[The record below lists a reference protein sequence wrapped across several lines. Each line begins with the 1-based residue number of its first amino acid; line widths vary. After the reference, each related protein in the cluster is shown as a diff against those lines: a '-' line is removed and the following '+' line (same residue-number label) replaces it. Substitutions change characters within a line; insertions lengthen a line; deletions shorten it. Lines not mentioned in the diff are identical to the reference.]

1 MPKKKK
7 IKSDED
13 AVRELEARAGCCKGK
28 GCCAYC
34 FNAIGS
40 WTGLTACCCSG
51 VGGGAQVTSINKSNR
66 FCTDCPCLILLV
78 ASITLQVLLMYLAY
92 NDGADPYWLVNYTDF
107 NGELCNDEHPEGHLG
122 AYPDVRY
129 PMVVVCVKRCN
140 VTNGDDERF
149 VEVTSLTK
157 GYASTEF
164 MGRMCAPDWDIIAEV
179 ATNAAEKAFDVL
191 DDFTTSAKE
200 MFDDGIGDI
209 VECRNVI
216 IVSAFVT
223 MILCYLWGTL
233 VQKFGKT
240 IVWTSLML
248 GIGLVFCVGYFIYDK
263 SQAVIDSG
271 YADAGNYMW
280 YIGVAIM
287 GLDTLFFLSICC
299 MADRINIAINIL
311 KEASVA
317 NLDMPVLNFIPICG
331 FILGCC
337 WFLFWIMSFLYTISV
352 FENTEVELPTA
363 VGLSSYFSGWDDS
376 WSSQLH
382 SLHDTLG
389 DLNTTVRPHGTYIQQ
404 DYSELFFK
412 FAIYEVFLFLWVLQ
426 FIIYLSYMIVSGAYA
441 EWYFS
446 DWKDRK
452 NIRKGKRRGSK
463 PGQLSRFPVCG
474 SIYRCIRYHMGSLA
488 TGAALIATIQ
498 MLRLGMIY
506 VEKQVNSQNPNPFQK
521 VLIRSIHCLL
531 WCLQCLF
538 DRLNKSGFVITSIY
552 GTPFCVSSVQ
562 ALVLMLGNLIR
573 VAALHVVSGYL
584 SWMGSFFIVGGTCAT
599 CGFIIRYTEIEEKLS
614 SIVYPMI
621 IICLLSYLL
630 CAIYMMVFQVGID
643 TMFMCFLID
652 EKVNKGKH
660 MFASNN
666 LLKLINET
674 AEESLMDA
682 AQLQKSMTYRRDSNL
697 KELRREETA
706 ENEMHTMRMTTIRT
720 RRSIS
725 VEMQTREPDT
735 A

>member
-1 MPKKKK
+1 MPRKKKN
-7 IKSDED
+7 ISDED
-13 AVRELEARAGCCKGK
+13 SFQELEARAGCCKGK
-28 GCCAYC
+28 GFCSYC

-40 WTGLTACCCSG
+40 WMGLTACCCAG
-51 VGGGAQVTSINKSNR
+51 VGAGVQITGINKSNR
-66 FCTDCPCLILLV
+66 FCTDCPCLLLLV
-78 ASITLQVLLMYLAY
+78 ASITVQVLLMYLAY

-107 NGELCNDEHPEGHLG
+107 NGELCNDAHPDGHLG

-129 PMVVVCVKRCN
+129 RSVVVCVQRCN
-140 VTNGDDERF
+140 LTNGADERF

-164 MGRMCAPDWDIIAEV
+164 MGRMCAPDWDLIAD
-179 ATNAAEKAFDVL
+179 AAEEAFDVL
-191 DDFTTSAKE
+191 DDFSTSAKE

-233 VQKFGKT
+233 VQKFGT
-240 IVWTSLML
+240 IIVWSSLML
-248 GIGLVFCVGYFIYDK
+248 GIGLVFCVGYFTYDK

-287 GLDTLFFLSICC
+287 GLDALFFLSICC
-299 MADRINIAINIL
+299 MANRINLAINIL

-317 NLDMPVLNFIPICG
+317 NLDMPILNFIPICG
-331 FILGCC
+331 FILGCF

-363 VGLSSYFSGWDDS
+363 VGFPNYFSGWDDS
-376 WSSQLH
+376 WNSQLH
-382 SLHDTLG
+382 SLADTLQG
-389 DLNTTVRPHGTYIQQ
+389 LNTTVRATQTYIRQ
-404 DYSELFFK
+404 DYNELFFR
-412 FAIYEVFLFLWVLQ
+412 FAVYEVFLFLWVLQ
-426 FIIYLSYMIVSGAYA
+426 FIIYLSYMTVSGAYA
-441 EWYFS
+441 DWYFS

-452 NIRKGKRRGSK
+452 NIRKGKKRGSNI
-463 PGQLSRFPVCG
+463 GELSRFPVCG

-488 TGAALIATIQ
+488 TGAALIAFIQ

-531 WCLQCLF
+531 CCLQRLF
-538 DRLNKSGFVITSIY
+538 DRLNKNGFVITSIY
-552 GTPFCVSSVQ
+552 GTPFCSSSVQ
-562 ALVLMLGNLIR
+562 ALMLLLGSLIR
-573 VAALHVVSGYL
+573 TAALHVVSGYL
-584 SWMGSFFIVGGTCAT
+584 NWMGSFFIVGGTCAT
-599 CGFIIRYTEIEEKLS
+599 CGFIIRYTEIEDKLS

-621 IICLLSYLL
+621 VIGLLSYLL
-630 CAIYMMVFQVGID
+630 CAIYMMVFQVGVD

-660 MFASNN
+660 MFASKN

-674 AEESLMDA
+674 AEDSLVDA
-682 AQLQKSMTYRRDSNL
+682 KKLQKSLTYRRDSKLN
-697 KELRREETA
+697 ELRKEDTA
-706 ENEMHTMRMTTIRT
+706 ADEINTERMKTLRARRT
-720 RRSIS
+720 ASL
-725 VEMQTREPDT
+725 EMQKFDPKEPDT